1 MLWNCTVCLLNVC
14 NCYRNG
20 QGFGDINL
28 KFDGL
33 LSGRKTKAGV
43 TLTSILLLSGC
54 VSSVLETP
62 QASVAAAP
70 QATQTETLGLANAFP
85 IPAYRPGTE
94 PAPVPAET
102 VATAPEVIEQPVVAV
117 ATVPTPA
124 PIAETTETPTV
135 AQTPKADVNDRIA
148 VAEEAPVAG
157 DAVVAAA
164 PKAPVAPAPQLT
176 AQAEPQE
183 RGGGFLNS
191 LFGSNTNKATPRKAV
206 ALATPPKIIATA
218 SAAGSTA
225 ALPGVDRD
233 RALGVNA
240 TNAIIEP
247 IQVASA
253 AGLARLTPNGIRTQH
268 SGVDV
273 KCLKPALVRVL
284 KKVER
289 RYGKPVT
296 VTSGYRS
303 PKRNASIRGANNS
316 LHIYCSAADIQV
328 AGVDKW
334 ALAKYLR
341 SMPGRGGVGTYC
353 HTKSV
358 HVDIGPK
365 RDWNWRCRRR

>member
-1 MLWNCTVCLLNVC
+1 ME
-14 NCYRNG
+14 
-20 QGFGDINL
+20 
-28 KFDGL
+28 FDGL
-33 LSGRKTKAGV
+33 LLGRKAKTAV
-43 TLTSILLLSGC
+43 TLASMMLLSGC

-62 QASVAAAP
+62 QASLTAAP
-70 QATQTETLGLANAFP
+70 QAIQIETLALANTLPFP
-85 IPAYRPGTE
+85 IPTFRPGTE
-94 PAPVPAET
+94 PASVPAPVEA
-102 VATAPEVIEQPVVAV
+102 VASAPEVPEQPVVAA
-117 ATVPTPA
+117 ATIPAPTALATAPETPA
-124 PIAETTETPTV
+124 V
-135 AQTPKADVNDRIA
+135 AQTPKADVNERIA

-157 DAVVAAA
+157 DTVVAAA

-176 AQAEPQE
+176 AQAKPEE

-191 LFGSNTNKATPRKAV
+191 LFGKNTNKAAPRKAV
-206 ALATPPKIIATA
+206 ARATPPKVIATA
-218 SAAGSTA
+218 SAAGAT

-233 RALGVNA
+233 RALGVKA
-240 TNAIIEP
+240 ADAIVKP

-303 PKRNASIRGANNS
+303 PKRNASARGAKNS

-358 HVDIGPK
+358 HVDIGPR